1 MAIDNEQ
8 KELVRTTV
16 HEVLFQLG
24 LSADD
29 HEEVAELRKDFNWT
43 RNARQTSEKVGMH
56 GLLAVVTVAVGGA
69 LAAVWIGLQQQLGG
83 GPHG

>member
-24 LSADD
+24 LSAED
-29 HEEVAELRKDFNWT
+29 HEEIAELRKDFTWT
-43 RNARQTSEKVGMH
+43 RSARKTSEKVGMQ
-56 GLLAVVTVAVGGA
+56 GVLAAMTIAVGGA
-69 LAAVWIGLQQQLGG
+69 LAALWVGIQNQIGG